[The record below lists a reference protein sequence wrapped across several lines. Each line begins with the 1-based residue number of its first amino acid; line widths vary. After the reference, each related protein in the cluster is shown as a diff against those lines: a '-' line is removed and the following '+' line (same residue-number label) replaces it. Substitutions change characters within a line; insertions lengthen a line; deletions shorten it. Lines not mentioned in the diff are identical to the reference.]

1 MPLYKFKLKTM
12 SPIHIGDGEMYDGM
26 TLMPVDKKF
35 IPLDFPLIFRIFEKH
50 NVSLNNFKTWLLD
63 EKKKRHYRKPSI
75 EEFLKES
82 YRNSYSQIEQSF
94 EQSATLKLAN
104 LSLTRISAD
113 INTCLK
119 DMNKHPYISGSE
131 LKGAI
136 VTALLFSIL
145 KEDPDFYKELNKV
158 LNKNKA
164 VLDEMY
170 DSMIKVKDLTLKKK
184 DAGFRN
190 FRDLR
195 IPREDWSAFRR
206 ILSMRSDK
214 ALSQIEQ
221 ELRATKKYSD
231 QRVREIVDAIDEWR
245 EGDKKNYNDQ
255 IRREK
260 RRYDRRRIKGIADQ
274 ISVLEDAYKEKY
286 LNISDDSNNHKLMR
300 FFQIADSKSIN
311 ESKISSC
318 LIVHRNP
325 RITMNLFFEIID
337 SNTTTEATCR
347 INHQMGDCMN
357 YLNFDVEM
365 KNFIEMKNIKQAI
378 HQFSKAVLAEE
389 QAYFKSLEGGYR
401 FQVNEVL
408 SQLNELEKANQPD
421 SPLLRIGKGQGF
433 LSLTMALLLRAH
445 DAKHN
450 TQIYSKL
457 IGVVQSEK
465 NNPNNYPIT
474 RRLIADGSGKLKLP
488 GWVKINVEEVAP

>member
-1 MPLYKFKLKTM
+1 LLFLFLKDDTQFYK
-12 SPIHIGDGEMYDGM
+12 D
-26 TLMPVDKKF
+26 
-35 IPLDFPLIFRIFEKH
+35 
-50 NVSLNNFKTWLLD
+50 LNN
-63 EKKKRHYRKPSI
+63 
-75 EEFLKES
+75 
-82 YRNSYSQIEQSF
+82 
-94 EQSATLKLAN
+94 
-104 LSLTRISAD
+104 
-113 INTCLK
+113 
-119 DMNKHPYISGSE
+119 
-131 LKGAI
+131 
-136 VTALLFSIL
+136 
-145 KEDPDFYKELNKV
+145 V

-170 DSMIKVKDLTLKKK
+170 DSMTKVKDLTLKKK

-214 ALSQIEQ
+214 KLPQIEQ
-221 ELRATKKYSD
+221 ELRATRKYSD
-231 QRVREIVDAIDEWR
+231 QQVREIVDAIDDWR
-245 EGDKKNYNDQ
+245 EGDKKNYNDM
-255 IRREK
+255 IRKEK
-260 RRYDRRRIKGIADQ
+260 KRYDRRRIKGIADQ
-274 ISVLEDAYKEKY
+274 ISALEDAYKEKF
-286 LNISDDSNNHKLMR
+286 LSISDDSNSHKLMR
-300 FFQIADSKSIN
+300 FFQITDSKPIH

-318 LIVHRNP
+318 LIVHRDP

-337 SNTTTEATCR
+337 SNSSTEAVCR
-347 INHQMGDCMN
+347 INHQIGDCMN
-357 YLNFDVEM
+357 YLKFSGDL
-365 KNFIEMKNIKQAI
+365 KNSISIENIKQAI
-378 HQFSKAVLAEE
+378 YHFSKAVLAEE
-389 QAYFKSLEGGYR
+389 KAYFKSMEGGYR

-408 SQLNELEKANQPD
+408 AHLNELEKANQPD

-433 LSLTMALLLRAH
+433 LSLTMALLLKEH

-457 IGVVQSEK
+457 IGVVQSDK